1 VGEPEN
7 KDDYEVHNKE
17 DVFVYVIKGFPENPP
32 QIMIQLKKNRS
43 QPPTLVASRRH

>member
-17 DVFVYVIKGFPENPP
+17 EVFVYVAKEFPENPP
-32 QIMIQLKKNRS
+32 QIMVQLRKNRYK
-43 QPPTLVASRRH
+43 PPVLVASRRH